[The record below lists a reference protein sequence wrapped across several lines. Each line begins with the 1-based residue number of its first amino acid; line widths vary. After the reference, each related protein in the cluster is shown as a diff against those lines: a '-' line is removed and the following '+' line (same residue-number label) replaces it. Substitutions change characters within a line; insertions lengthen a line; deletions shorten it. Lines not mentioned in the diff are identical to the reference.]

1 MMSDRMSLLHFR
13 EFGAKCS
20 SCLRNI
26 QASDWV
32 RKARNNVYHLACFSC
47 AICARQLST
56 GEEFALQDTRVY
68 CKVHYIELLE
78 ANVFSPSNEGTCYHR
93 PGPFSN
99 SPFRLSRAKKF
110 ANDFYIVCFP
120 FFFVCVVDQT
130 LTILRGCGGRTAEE
144 TPKKIMSP
152 AVFKCSSGKRT

>member
-1 MMSDRMSLLHFR
+1 MNSHFLLVSYYFCIFR

-78 ANVFSPSNEGTCYHR
+78 ASVFCPSN
-93 PGPFSN
+93 
-99 SPFRLSRAKKF
+99 
-110 ANDFYIVCFP
+110 D
-120 FFFVCVVDQT
+120 
-130 LTILRGCGGRTAEE
+130 GRWN
-144 TPKKIMSP
+144 
-152 AVFKCSSGKRT
+152 